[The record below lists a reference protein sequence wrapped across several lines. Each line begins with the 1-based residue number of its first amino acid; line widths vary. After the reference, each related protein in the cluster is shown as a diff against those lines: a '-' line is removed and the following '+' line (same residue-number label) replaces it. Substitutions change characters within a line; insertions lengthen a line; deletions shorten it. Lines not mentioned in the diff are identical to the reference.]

1 MVHRERVGGAR
12 VSKDVDLRV
21 ARVLLCIINYQAEH
35 GYPPT
40 QREIQQGAGI
50 KSASS
55 VWRDLQRLKKAGLIF
70 YEPGLPRTLRL
81 VK

>member
-1 MVHRERVGGAR
+1 M
-12 VSKDVDLRV
+12 SKDVDLRV
-21 ARVLLCIINYQAEH
+21 ARVLLCIINYQADH

-50 KSASS
+50 KSCSS
-55 VWRDLQRLKKAGLIF
+55 VWRDLQRLQKAGLIRQ
-70 YEPGLPRTLRL
+70 EARLPRTIRL

>member
-1 MVHRERVGGAR
+1 

-21 ARVLLCIINYQAEH
+21 ARVLLCIINYQADH

-40 QREIQQGAGI
+40 QREIQQAAGI

-55 VWRDLQRLKKAGLIF
+55 VWRDLQRLQKAGLIMQ
-70 YEPGLPRTLRL
+70 EPRLGRTIRL